1 MAKSIKKSYKY
12 LFIIAGIL
20 FILPTILFSIIRI
33 PAIQTMAVRRITSHI
48 SEKISSSVSV
58 GSIRYS
64 FFNRLSLDDL
74 LIMDRNSD
82 TLIYAAEATI
92 FLRKSDLKNN
102 RLRFGRV
109 TVSKPVVSLITD
121 STGEMNLQWYLDM
134 LRNPGSNKAMA
145 VSISQISFSD
155 GKFSLINSTREKSRI
170 ATDFNNLH
178 LYDINGILEDFIISD
193 DTTRFKISELSFTEA
208 AGFTVKEM
216 NCGVKLAKNDL
227 LFHSG
232 RIKCDSSLIEIEK
245 VEIIGD
251 TASSFSDFTRKVRMD
266 IKLLESIVSSSDLK
280 YFVPP
285 ANKVNESVRISG
297 KISGTVAELR
307 GRNIDISFGKLSSIH
322 CDFDVSGLPDI
333 DNSYIYLG
341 VSRLRTN
348 AADISQIE
356 IEGKEKIAVPEL
368 FHSLGKITFDGSFSG
383 FISDFVAYGNMRSE
397 NGAVSTDLSVRPGEK
412 NNIRLKGIIKGSG
425 ISLGKLLD
433 NPDMF
438 GNLAMRAD
446 IDGYSSPETRFSGNI
461 TGKIDSIEL
470 NGYNYRNVSLNGRF
484 SEKTWDG
491 DISINDR
498 NIRFDLLGTF
508 DFRRELPEFDF
519 SLNLAKAD
527 LYNLNFDRKDSTS
540 QLSLLATANFRGT
553 NIDNLDGEIR
563 LLNSTL
569 RRNNNTLDMYDFSVK
584 AFTENG
590 KPAISLRTDFADADL
605 RGPYS
610 FQGLGSLVKKGMASM
625 MPSKFMMPEFTEEP
639 GKNNFIFS
647 INLKNTDKLNSFFRT
662 GLLVAEKSSISG
674 SVLSDT
680 TVTLNAT
687 SKSVSFKGLTF
698 RNLSLDA
705 GFDSPEFKMR
715 LETTSVIL
723 PGQTELK
730 GFNASLG
737 TVPDNFTFAV
747 NWDNREEILNKGDLT
762 ARGSYSGDEVSD
774 ANKVLTIRIDPT
786 EIYSRNKLWKLS
798 PAVLGID
805 TSSVMI
811 SQLYISNGDKYYLID
826 GKVSNDR
833 TDTLHL
839 QFKGIDISWLNGL
852 MDRNKKEDQLSLSVK
867 GMLNG
872 NVFLSDLFNRPLAEG
887 NLTIN
892 SFSILQADYG
902 DLSLNML
909 WNSDNKVAD
918 IHAFNNLQGRK
929 MIDVTGNYDPSRK
942 AIDISATAEK
952 LPLDA
957 LNPLLKFFA
966 SGITGTGS
974 GKVRISGETGN
985 LNLEGAIMAENSSLK
1000 IDYLQTRY
1008 RINDSI
1014 RFTKDGINF
1023 RNIRITDE
1031 RGNQAVLNGV
1041 VHHNHLKDYRADL
1054 TVTTSETMVLNTR
1067 PKDNDLFYGT
1077 AFATG
1082 VTTIKS
1088 GPESLSFDV
1097 SAKTGRNTRFYIP
1110 LNSSE
1115 TVSDYSFITFVSHDT
1130 SISSA
1135 ANQAVRPLVQKTSGI
1150 DLKFD
1155 LEVTPDAEVQLIF
1168 DPKVGDIMKGHG
1180 SGNLNISLDREGVF
1194 KISGDYIIEDG
1205 DYLFTLKNILNKPFS
1220 VEEGGR
1226 ISFNGEI
1233 DNAEIEMKAIYKLK
1247 ASLYEILKDENYR
1260 EKIPVECQI
1269 NLSGKLFN
1277 PIVSFNIYLPMAD
1290 EETRTYLKN
1299 VITTEEELSRQFLYL
1314 LVMNSFYADPS
1325 YGSSL
1330 TSTTST
1336 GTSAMAV
1343 TTTEMLSNQLS
1354 NWLSQISNDFDI
1366 GVSYIPGQKNFNDQ
1380 EVQVALSTQ
1389 LLDDRVV
1396 INGNLDV
1403 RGTGGISNNTDQL
1416 TGDFDIEYKP
1426 RFSDKIRFKVFN
1438 RFNNPYTGKQSQY
1451 TQGFG
1456 IFFRQEFDKFSDLF
1470 KRRKKTENQK
1480 VNEKQPEKK

>member
-20 FILPTILFSIIRI
+20 IILPTILFSIIRI
-33 PAIQTMAVRRITSHI
+33 PAVQTMAVRRITNHI
-48 SEKISSSVSV
+48 SDRISSSISV
-58 GSIRYS
+58 GKVRYL
-64 FFNRLSLDDL
+64 FFNRLSIDDL
-74 LIMDRNSD
+74 LIRDRNSD
-82 TLIYAAEATI
+82 TLIYIAEATI
-92 FLRKSDLKNN
+92 FLRKSDLSNN
-102 RLRFGRV
+102 KLRFGRI
-109 TVSKPVVSLITD
+109 TVNRPVVSFITD
-121 STGEMNLQWYLDM
+121 STGEMNLLWYLNL
-134 LRNPGSNKAMA
+134 LRNPGSNKSMSLA
-145 VSISQISFSD
+145 ISQISVAD
-155 GKFSLINSTREKSRI
+155 ATFSLINMKSEKSRM
-170 ATDFNNLH
+170 ATDFNNLN
-178 LYDINGILEDFIISD
+178 LSGINGKLEDFLISD
-193 DTTRFKISELSFTEA
+193 DTTRFRITELSFRES
-208 AGFTVKEM
+208 AGFTLNEM
-216 NCGVKLAKNDL
+216 NCGVKLAKNNL
-227 LFHSG
+227 LFHEG
-232 RIKCDSSLIEIEK
+232 TIKCDSSLIEIEK
-245 VEIIGD
+245 VELTGD
-251 TASSFSDFTRKVRMD
+251 SVSSFSDFTRKVRMN
-266 IKLLESIVSSSDLK
+266 ISLSKSLISSSDLK

-285 ANKVNESVRISG
+285 AEKVNKAVLFSG
-297 KISGTVAELR
+297 KVTGTVAELR
-307 GRNIDISFGKLSSIH
+307 GRDIDISFGELTRLQ

-333 DNSYIYLG
+333 DNSFIYLG

-348 AADISQIE
+348 ATDIGEIE
-356 IEGKEKIAVPEL
+356 ITGKKKLNLPDF
-368 FHSLGKITFDGSFSG
+368 FHILGTISFDGSFTG
-383 FISDFVAYGNMRSE
+383 FLSDFVAYGNLRSE
-397 NGAVSTDLSVRPGEK
+397 TGSLSTDVSVRPGER
-412 NNIRLKGIIKGSG
+412 NSFRLKGLVKGTG

-433 NPDMF
+433 NPGMF
-438 GNLAMRAD
+438 GNLAMRAE
-446 IDGYSSPETRFSGNI
+446 IDGFASPETRFSGNI
-461 TGKIDSIEL
+461 TGRIDSIEL
-470 NGYNYRNVSLNGRF
+470 NSYKYRNVSVNGRF
-484 SEKTWDG
+484 SEKSWDG
-491 DISINDR
+491 DISINDK
-498 NIRFDLLGTF
+498 NIRFDVLGTF
-508 DFRRELPEFDF
+508 DFSRELPEFDF
-519 SLNLAKAD
+519 SLNLAEAD
-527 LYNLNFDRKDSTS
+527 LYRLNFDRDDSTS
-540 QLSLLATANFRGT
+540 HLSLLATANFRGT
-553 NIDNLDGEIR
+553 SIDNLDGEIR
-563 LLNSTL
+563 LLNSTI
-569 RRNNNTLDMYDFSVK
+569 RQHGNSLDMYDFSVK

-590 KPAISLRTDFADADL
+590 RPAISLRTDFADADL
-605 RGPYS
+605 RGAYN
-610 FQGLGSLVKKGMASM
+610 FEGLGILVKKSLAAM
-625 MPSKFMMPEFTEEP
+625 MPSKFRPPELQENP
-639 GKNNFIFS
+639 GKNNFSFS

-662 GLLVAEKSSISG
+662 GLLIAEKSSISG

-680 TVTLNAT
+680 VMIMNAA
-687 SKSVSFKGLTF
+687 SRSVNYRGLTF
-698 RNLSLDA
+698 KNLTLDA
-705 GFDSPEFKMR
+705 GFNSPELTFSMG
-715 LETTSVIL
+715 TTSVSL

-737 TVPDNFTFAV
+737 TVPDSFIFRV
-747 NWDNREEILNKGDLT
+747 NWDNREEVLNKGDFT
-762 ARGSYSGDEVSD
+762 ARGSFINTVVPG
-774 ANKVLTIRIDPT
+774 ANPVLNIMIDPT

-798 PAVLGID
+798 PAILGID

-811 SQLYISNGDKYYLID
+811 SKLYISNGNNYYLID

-852 MDRNKKEDQLSLSVK
+852 MDRNKKEDQLSLSIK

-872 NVFLSDLFNRPLAEG
+872 NVFLSDLFSSPLAEG
-887 NLTIN
+887 DLTIN
-892 SFSILQADYG
+892 NFSLLQADYG
-902 DLSLNML
+902 DLSVNML
-909 WNSDNKVAD
+909 WNSDRKMAD
-918 IHAFNNLQGRK
+918 IHAYNNFQGKK
-929 MIDVTGNYDPSRK
+929 MIDISGTYDPSRK
-942 AIDISATAEK
+942 AIDISASAEK

-966 SGITGTGS
+966 SGISGTGS
-974 GKVRISGETGN
+974 GKVRISGETKN
-985 LNLEGAIMAENSSLK
+985 LVLEGAVMAENSSLK
-1000 IDYLQTRY
+1000 VDYLQTRY
-1008 RINDSI
+1008 RLNDSI
-1014 RFTKDGINF
+1014 RFTRDGINF
-1023 RNIRITDE
+1023 RNIRLTDE
-1031 RGNQAVLNGV
+1031 RGNTAVLNGAV
-1041 VHHNHLKDYRADL
+1041 RHNHLKDYRADL
-1054 TVTTSETMVLNTR
+1054 TITTNETMVLNTR

-1077 AFATG
+1077 AFASG

-1097 SAKTGRNTRFYIP
+1097 SAKTGRNTKFYIP

-1115 TVSDYSFITFVSHDT
+1115 TVSDYSFINFVKHDT
-1130 SISSA
+1130 SASSVT
-1135 ANQAVRPLVQKTSGI
+1135 NQAARPITKNTSGLE
-1150 DLKFD
+1150 LKFD

-1180 SGNLNISLDREGVF
+1180 SGNLNISLNREGEF
-1194 KISGDYIIEDG
+1194 RISGDYIIEDG

-1226 ISFNGEI
+1226 ISFNGDI

-1330 TSTTST
+1330 TSTTTT

-1403 RGTGGISNNTDQL
+1403 RGTGGVSNNTDQL

-1426 RFSDKIRFKVFN
+1426 KFSDKIRFKVFN

-1456 IFFRQEFDKFSDLF
+1456 IFFRQEFDRFSDLF
-1470 KRRKKTENQK
+1470 KKKKNPAISK
-1480 VNEKQPEKK
+1480 VDDKQPEGK

>member
-20 FILPTILFSIIRI
+20 IILPTILFSIIRI
-33 PAIQTMAVRRITSHI
+33 PAVQTMAVRRITSHI
-48 SEKISSSVSV
+48 SERVSSSISV
-58 GSIRYS
+58 GSVRYL
-64 FFNRLSLDDL
+64 FFNRLSIDDL
-74 LIMDRNSD
+74 LIRDRNSD
-82 TLIYAAEATI
+82 TLIYAAEATL
-92 FLRKSDLKNN
+92 FLRKSDLKNG
-102 RLRFGRV
+102 RLRFGRI
-109 TVSKPVVSLITD
+109 TVSRPVVSFITD
-121 STGEMNLQWYLDM
+121 STGEMNLQWYLEL
-134 LRNPGSNKAMA
+134 LRSPGGSKSM
-145 VSISQISFSD
+145 VLSISEISVTD
-155 GKFSLINSTREKSRI
+155 GKFSLVNTYREKSLI
-170 ATDFNNLH
+170 ATDFNNLN
-178 LYDINGILEDFIISD
+178 LNNINGTLEDFLISD
-193 DTTRFKISELSFTEA
+193 DTTRFNITELSFIES

-216 NCGVKLAKNDL
+216 NCGVRLAKNDL
-227 LFHSG
+227 LFHG
-232 RIKCDSSLIEIEK
+232 GTIKCDSSLIEIEK
-245 VEIIGD
+245 VGLIGD
-251 TASSFSDFTRKVRMD
+251 SASSFSDFTRKVRMD
-266 IKLLESIVSSSDLK
+266 ISLGKSLVSSSDLK

-285 ANKVNESVRISG
+285 AEKVNEAVRISG
-297 KISGTVAELR
+297 KVSGTVAELR
-307 GRNIDISFGKLSSIH
+307 GRDIDISFGELTSIL

-333 DNSYIYLG
+333 DNSFIYLG
-341 VSRLRTN
+341 ISRLRTS
-348 AADISQIE
+348 AAEIGE
-356 IEGKEKIAVPEL
+356 IETAGKKKIVIPEL
-368 FHSLGKITFDGSFSG
+368 FNSLGTITFNGSFTG
-383 FISDFVAYGNMRSE
+383 FLSDFVAYGNLRSE
-397 NGAVSTDLSVRPGEK
+397 SGTLSTDVSVRPGEK
-412 NNIRLKGIIKGSG
+412 NSFRLKGFVRGSG
-425 ISLGKLLD
+425 ISLGRLLD
-433 NPDMF
+433 NPEMF

-446 IDGYSSPETRFSGNI
+446 IDGYASPETRFSGNI
-461 TGKIDSIEL
+461 SGRIDSIEL
-470 NGYNYRNVSLNGRF
+470 NSYIYRNVSLNGRF

-498 NIRFDLLGTF
+498 NIRFDVLGTF
-508 DFRRELPEFDF
+508 DFSRELPEFDF
-519 SLNLAKAD
+519 SLNLAQAD
-527 LYNLNFDRKDSTS
+527 LYRLNFDKDDTTS
-540 QLSLLATANFRGT
+540 HLSLLATANFRGT

-569 RRNNNTLDMYDFSVK
+569 RRNGNTLDMYDFSVK

-590 KPAISLRTDFADADL
+590 RPAISLRTDFADADL
-605 RGPYS
+605 RGVYS
-610 FQGLGSLVKKGMASM
+610 FQGLGSLVKRGLASM
-625 MPSKFMMPEFTEEP
+625 MPSKFIPPELSEEQ
-639 GKNNFIFS
+639 GKNNFSFS

-680 TVTLNAT
+680 AMILNAA
-687 SKSVSFKGLTF
+687 SRSVSYGGFTFKNLT
-698 RNLSLDA
+698 LDA
-705 GFDSPEFKMR
+705 GFESPELNMR
-715 LETTSVIL
+715 LGTSAVSL

-737 TVPDNFTFAV
+737 TVPDNFIFRV
-747 NWDNREEILNKGDLT
+747 NWDNREEVLNKGDFT
-762 ARGSYSGDEVSD
+762 ARGSFTGSEVSD
-774 ANKVLTIRIDPT
+774 ANPVLNIRIDPT
-786 EIYSRNKLWKLS
+786 EVYSRNKLWKLS

-811 SQLYISNGDKYYLID
+811 SKLYISNGDNYYLID
-826 GKVSNDR
+826 GKVSSDR

-839 QFKGIDISWLNGL
+839 QFRGIDISWLNGL
-852 MDRNKKEDQLSLSVK
+852 MDRNKKEDQLSLSIK

-887 NLTIN
+887 DLTIN
-892 SFSILQADYG
+892 RFSVLQADYG
-902 DLSLNML
+902 DLSVNML
-909 WNSDNKVAD
+909 WNSDRKVAD
-918 IHAFNNLQGRK
+918 IHAYNNLQGRK
-929 MIDVTGNYDPSRK
+929 MIDVTGNYDPTRK

-974 GKVRISGETGN
+974 GKVRISGETKN
-985 LNLEGAIMAENSSLK
+985 LNLEGAVMAENSSLK
-1000 IDYLQTRY
+1000 VDYLQTRY
-1008 RINDSI
+1008 RLNDSI

-1023 RNIRITDE
+1023 RNIRVTDE
-1031 RGNQAVLNGV
+1031 RGNSAVLNGAV
-1041 VHHNHLKDYRADL
+1041 RHNHLKDYRADL
-1054 TVTTSETMVLNTR
+1054 TITTNETMVLNTR

-1097 SAKTGRNTRFYIP
+1097 SAKTGRNTKFYIP

-1115 TVSDYSFITFVSHDT
+1115 TVSDYSFITFVTQDT
-1130 SISSA
+1130 SASSA
-1135 ANQAVRPLVQKTSGI
+1135 ADQAAKPLAQNTSGI
-1150 DLKFD
+1150 ELKFD

-1180 SGNLNISLDREGVF
+1180 SGNLNISLNREGEF

-1226 ISFNGEI
+1226 ISFNGDI

-1277 PIVSFNIYLPMAD
+1277 PVVSFNIYLPMAD

-1330 TSTTST
+1330 TSTTTT

-1403 RGTGGISNNTDQL
+1403 RGTGGVSDNTDQL

-1426 RFSDKIRFKVFN
+1426 KFSDKIRFKVFN

-1470 KRRKKTENQK
+1470 KRKKK
-1480 VNEKQPEKK
+1480 PETPKIDDRQSEGK